1 MKTEWSSLFVHFHR
15 SEYPF
20 VERCL
25 DWIKQTIYN
34 HQEIVTPFLD
44 PREQQILVQL
54 ISREPRLKY
63 NREGGIH
70 GAERCR
76 IQLGLSE
83 WIEYASPIPIA
94 FLRISARSKKRLLH
108 HQVLGSLLGLGI
120 RRDQIGDLYPHADG
134 CDVIVSGEMGSYIPF
149 HLEKVGKERVRV
161 EEIQRDQLIREEPK
175 KSTKWVVLSSLR
187 LDTVISEGYRLSR
200 AQSSK
205 LIRSGKCKVNF
216 RITDKPDYLVEE
228 GSLLSLRGYGRVS
241 VDKIERRTKKG
252 KWLVCLG
259 VFPKTN

>member
-1 MKTEWSSLFVHFHR
+1 MKAESSLFVHFHR

-25 DWIKQTIYN
+25 DWMKQTIYN

-54 ISREPRLKY
+54 IGREPGLKY
-63 NREGGIH
+63 NIEGGIH

-76 IQLGLSE
+76 VQLGLSD
-83 WIEYASPIPIA
+83 WIDYASPIPIA
-94 FLRISARSKKRLLH
+94 FLRISAGTKKRLLH

-120 RRDQIGDLYPHADG
+120 RRDQVGDLYPHADG
-134 CDVIVSGEMGSYIPF
+134 CDVIVTGEMSTYIQF

-161 EEIQRDQLIREEPK
+161 EAIEKEQLIREEPK
-175 KSTKWVVLSSLR
+175 KSARRVVVSSLR
-187 LDTVISEGYRLSR
+187 LDAVISEGYRLSR

-216 RITDKPDYLVEE
+216 QITDKPDCLVEE
-228 GSLLSLRGYGRVS
+228 GSLLSLRGYGRIS

-252 KWLVCLG
+252 KWFVCLG